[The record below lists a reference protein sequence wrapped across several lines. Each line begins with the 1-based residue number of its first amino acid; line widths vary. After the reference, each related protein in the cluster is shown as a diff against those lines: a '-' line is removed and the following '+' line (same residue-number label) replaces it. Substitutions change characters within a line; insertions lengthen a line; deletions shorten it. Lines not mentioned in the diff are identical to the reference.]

1 MGRRWQCA
9 TLFVA
14 TASAEVCRVV
24 DQKCDVDFSLF
35 ATADTDPMSRAMIPT
50 VASMLGSAFRCQL
63 HFDESACLGTDG
75 CEWDNMVC
83 VGGPQSAS
91 NHVQNLMSLVFDQAD
106 SSVTDPYEGCIKSLG
121 VDHPVRNLVEAFNRC
136 SKVDFASCPSGG
148 WTMQGP
154 PGPGAFDSNQT
165 CSQFVYEVLDPDD
178 DDREVEVCLPNIP
191 ALLHAITTAEEFQT
205 ITTACPAP
213 SSSGS
218 VYFRRLHGVA
228 ANIVHEPFLRLL
240 GLASTIAQSGGG
252 GAPPVVNDAFLLGAL
267 QNALPPPFDC
277 YLQQLIPMN
286 KVAPYYPAMQCLLI
300 QEEQSCTANSDC
312 SWGAPL
318 MPGRCSPKIASVV
331 GDECALH
338 GAAVCLDQNE
348 ASCGSQS
355 QCAWTRL
362 AGSCEEPGYPPP
374 SCGGWD
380 EVGSEGAHCAT
391 QSGCEWDGDYC
402 NPIVCNSQ
410 TDEATCGAQ
419 SHCTWRLGNPFCNVK
434 LASLVEMIAGDF
446 SSGGE
451 LSLMAAGS
459 FAAMQCQNT
468 PTAECS
474 SVSYDTLPASAAA
487 LLQSLPADEN
497 SGADSSENN
506 DTDSSDSSN
515 NNMGMIVGG
524 GLVAVLVV
532 GGVVFL
538 SGVCAQEKHDETHGM
553 EMGSRA

>member
-1 MGRRWQCA
+1 
-9 TLFVA
+9 
-14 TASAEVCRVV
+14 
-24 DQKCDVDFSLF
+24 
-35 ATADTDPMSRAMIPT
+35 
-50 VASMLGSAFRCQL
+50 
-63 HFDESACLGTDG
+63 
-75 CEWDNMVC
+75 
-83 VGGPQSAS
+83 
-91 NHVQNLMSLVFDQAD
+91 
-106 SSVTDPYEGCIKSLG
+106 
-121 VDHPVRNLVEAFNRC
+121 
-136 SKVDFASCPSGG
+136 
-148 WTMQGP
+148 MQGLP
-154 PGPGAFDSNQT
+154 RPGAFDSNQE
-165 CSQFVYEVLDPDD
+165 CSQFVFEQPDN
-178 DDREVEVCLPNIP
+178 DRFEVCLPNVP
-191 ALLHAITTAEEFQT
+191 ALLHAITTDEELDT
-205 ITTACPAP
+205 IISACPAP
-213 SSSGS
+213 SPAASE
-218 VYFRRLHGVA
+218 YIRRLHGVA

-252 GAPPVVNDAFLLGAL
+252 GRAPPVVNDALLLGVL

-277 YLQQLIPMN
+277 YMQQLIPMN
-286 KVAPYYPAMQCLLI
+286 KVAPYYPAMQCLVI

-355 QCAWTRL
+355 QCAWTTP
-362 AGSCEEPGYPPP
+362 AGSCEE
-374 SCGGWD
+374 SEEEATCGAQSHSN
-380 EVGSEGAHCAT
+380 ESAAQCAT

-402 NPIVCNSQ
+402 NPTHVCNSQ

-419 SHCTWRLGNPFCNVK
+419 PWPHCTWRLGNPFCNVK
-434 LASLVEMIAGDF
+434 LASLVEMLAGDF
-446 SSGGE
+446 SSGGA
-451 LSLMAAGS
+451 LSLTAAGS
-459 FAAMQCQNT
+459 FAAMQCQST

-497 SGADSSENN
+497 AGVAENN

-515 NNMGMIVGG
+515 NNMGMMVGG